1 MNEKLAVSIVR
12 AINRDIYGRYGL
24 EQYFRSIHP
33 RMQVEIWEKWIHV
46 VSVELKKAG
55 VINEIYEPLNTEE
68 MDFVDIVNRVDYYL
82 KEENRGSGERKMSD
96 RKQMIRYIDLL

>member
-12 AINRDIYGRYGL
+12 AIIRDIYGRYGM
-24 EQYFRSIHP
+24 EQYFRSTEP
-33 RMQVEIWEKWIHV
+33 RMLVNIYEKWIHV

-68 MDFVDIVNRVDYYL
+68 MSFVDIVYRVDYYL
-82 KEENRGSGERKMSD
+82 IDEERESGEG
-96 RKQMIRYIDLL
+96 

>member
-12 AINRDIYGRYGL
+12 AIIRDIYGRYGM
-24 EQYFRSIHP
+24 EQYFRSTEP
-33 RMQVEIWEKWIHV
+33 RMLVNIYEKWIHV

-68 MDFVDIVNRVDYYL
+68 MSFVDIVYRVDYYL
-82 KEENRGSGERKMSD
+82 IDEERESGEE
-96 RKQMIRYIDLL
+96 